1 MGLIPGRERPHIP
14 CDTARNKQETRHASV
29 PEYIPLYLH
38 LVRDNSNWDCK
49 EWTALRAWQVLL
61 RADSLLFILT
71 WRVSILFAYLFSK
84 RLNSDFLII
93 LFIHSFAFAC
103 ATSLSLQGLFSRCSG
118 QGLLSN
124 RGVWASHCRGFSLF
138 RAWALGCVTFSSCGT
153 RAQ

>member
-1 MGLIPGRERPHIP
+1 MTRPETNKKRDVLQFLSIFLFTFTWLEM
-14 CDTARNKQETRHASV
+14 TATGIVKSG
-29 PEYIPLYLH
+29 LH
-38 LVRDNSNWDCK
+38 LELGRSDLEQILYC
-49 EWTALRAWQVLL
+49 
-61 RADSLLFILT
+61 FILT

-103 ATSLSLQGLFSRCSG
+103 AASLSLQGLFSRCSG

-124 RGVWASHCRGFSLF
+124 RGVRASHCRGFSLF
-138 RAWALGCVTFSSCGT
+138 RAWALGCVGFSSCGT